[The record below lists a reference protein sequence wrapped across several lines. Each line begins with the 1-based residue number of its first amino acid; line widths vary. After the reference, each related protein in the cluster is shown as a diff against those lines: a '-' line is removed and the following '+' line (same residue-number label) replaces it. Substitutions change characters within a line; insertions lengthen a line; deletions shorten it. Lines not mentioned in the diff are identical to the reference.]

1 MSMQI
6 IDYLALSQ
14 LAYVNFTNDDTGQ
27 ALGKII
33 DMANDENSGYQ
44 REGLNPHGSTLAALQ
59 SPSNPL
65 RSWRVIAQSTSS
77 FTHTV
82 TQRGHTRKVTVEIP
96 FSATAFQNPETGEIV
111 FAFRGTNNTGDWGTD
126 LQIAFGVSESSIDQF
141 QLARQFVFET
151 LNQYGKVHYET
162 QGAMFK
168 ALSQNSNVSFT
179 GHSLGGGLVQY
190 LSNLFSK
197 RSGSYA

>member
-1 MSMQI
+1 MVNNVRGMDMSLTTEQ
-6 IDYLALSQ
+6 YL
-14 LAYVNFTNDDTGQ
+14 
-27 ALGKII
+27 
-33 DMANDENSGYQ
+33 
-44 REGLNPHGSTLAALQ
+44 GLSTLAYEDFSEVKKNGKDNLVQELVKGSEKPELKAL
-59 SPSNPL
+59 SGIANWTL
-65 RSWRVIAQSTSS
+65 IAQSTSS

-162 QGAMFK
+162 QEAMFK
-168 ALSQNSNVSFT
+168 ALNQNSNVSFT
-179 GHSLGGGLVQY
+179 GHSLGGGLAQY

>member
-65 RSWRVIAQSTSS
+65 RSWKVIAQSTSS
-77 FTHTV
+77 FTHTI

-126 LQIAFGVSESSIDQF
+126 IQIGIGDPDFFIEQF
-141 QLARQFVFET
+141 QLAKKFVYDT
-151 LNQYGKVHYET
+151 LNRHGQICYET
-162 QGAMFK
+162 QEAMFK
-168 ALSQNSNVSFT
+168 ALNQNSNVSFT
-179 GHSLGGGLVQY
+179 GHSLGGGLAQY

-197 RSGSYA
+197 RSGLYA